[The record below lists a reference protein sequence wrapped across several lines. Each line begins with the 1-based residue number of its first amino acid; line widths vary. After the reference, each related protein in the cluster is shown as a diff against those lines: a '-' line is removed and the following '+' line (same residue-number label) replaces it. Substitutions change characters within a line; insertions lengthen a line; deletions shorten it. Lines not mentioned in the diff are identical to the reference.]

1 MSAVRAH
8 THKITVNQLETMRDG
23 FCVSPRC
30 HLVVLHVRAN
40 TAITFEPASASVD
53 RSLAH
58 KHKTSLYIF
67 FRFFLSS
74 VFISHAN
81 VAGIYEL
88 LCSCT
93 LHKSI
98 RSRNFK
104 YKFKCDADFLFKFRL
119 EHLPAKCES
128 RCLGVLCAFTSFS
141 VFIVMGDG
149 TSKHTHTTIEELG
162 NVNL

>member
-1 MSAVRAH
+1 MDFRFSGAIWWCCTSVPIQRLH
-8 THKITVNQLETMRDG
+8 SRR
-23 FCVSPRC
+23 FCV
-30 HLVVLHVRAN
+30 
-40 TAITFEPASASVD
+40 ASVD
-53 RSLAH
+53 RSH
-58 KHKTSLYIF
+58 TQTKHRDILLVS
-67 FRFFLSS
+67 FFLSS

-119 EHLPAKCES
+119 EHLPAKCEQMF
-128 RCLGVLCAFTSFS
+128 RCVVRSQAFC
-141 VFIVMGDG
+141 IYCDEDG
-149 TSKHTHTTIEELG
+149 NVGTHKNRKLG
-162 NVNL
+162 NLNLWMRVPES